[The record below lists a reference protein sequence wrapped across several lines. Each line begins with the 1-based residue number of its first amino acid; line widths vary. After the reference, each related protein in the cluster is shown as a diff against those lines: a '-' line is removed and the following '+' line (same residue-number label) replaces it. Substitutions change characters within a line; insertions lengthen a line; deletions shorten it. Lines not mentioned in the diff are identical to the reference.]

1 MEAVL
6 VLTFYI
12 DYIVEMIETV
22 LYIGLKKLREQ
33 KSELGECTGI
43 HL

>member
-22 LYIGLKKLREQ
+22 LYWVKEIERTEV
-33 KSELGECTGI
+33 
-43 HL
+43 